1 MRIMKMKHK
10 LISCLFLASTFG
22 LSAQAVAQQS
32 DNMETVEV
40 TGKHPASWYR
50 DQAEQKEQDFYT
62 LFNSLIDK
70 EEFKVE
76 CKYKK
81 RDNNSRVK
89 ARICEAQF
97 VSDIMNKSYPGL
109 GRKARQ
115 LAREQEYRKKATE
128 QVAYMEKQINAHES
142 LKQEYILW
150 QTAKQQYLKVK
161 DSD

>member
-1 MRIMKMKHK
+1 MKMKNK
-10 LISCLFLASTFG
+10 LISCLMFAGTLCLPA
-22 LSAQAVAQQS
+22 LSGAQQNN
-32 DNMETVEV
+32 DMETVEV

-50 DQAEQKEQDFYT
+50 TQAEQKEQDFYT
-62 LFNSLIDK
+62 LFNSLSEK

-76 CKYKK
+76 CEYRK

-97 VSDIMNKSYPGL
+97 VADIMNKDYPGL

-115 LAREQEYRKKATE
+115 LAREQEYRKKSTE
-128 QVAYMEKQINAHES
+128 QIAYMEKQINAHES

-150 QTAKQQYLKVK
+150 QSAKQQYLKVK
-161 DSD
+161 DSE